1 MRQYSPSADPTDKFS
16 VAGYYNASM
25 VVALLKSC
33 GDNLTRQNILTQA
46 THMQQVQIPM
56 LLPGIRLT
64 TSPDD
69 YSPIKQNAATTIRR
83 TGLGKTWRHRW
94 GAKPLTAFRALL

>member
-1 MRQYSPSADPTDKFS
+1 M
-16 VAGYYNASM
+16 AGYYNAAM

-33 GDNLTRQNILTQA
+33 GDNLTRQNILTSA

-69 YSPIKQNAATTIRR
+69 YSPIKQMQLLQFDGR
-83 TGLGKTWRHRW
+83 GWVKLG
-94 GAKPLTAFRALL
+94 GIVGG